1 MTAALPELSV
11 RQPGCDSGGPVV
23 DVHGTLPPAGGAAL
37 LLVHGYANSAAAARD
52 SWRAFLDG
60 IAAVKIGGW
69 MPRNPTGVQWPG
81 DEPIT
86 GLNQASYPL
95 KIGVSR
101 DAARRMDVYL
111 RAMAGPGS
119 APLTLSVVAHSLGCR
134 LAAELLECLAQPPA
148 HSVVVDRVVL
158 MAAAVPTDRVDRGEE
173 LRGGVDWAGGIC
185 ALYSEGDP
193 VLRLAFPIGETV
205 GGDGFFPTAVGRHG
219 GPGATWMVTQQM
231 AHGGNLYAH
240 SDYWAGIESAAAAA
254 AFFWIPVAASVA
266 ARGLPAHG
274 LPDVTAIPIRGTPS
288 RAIAARP
295 LAAGG

>member
-1 MTAALPELSV
+1 M
-11 RQPGCDSGGPVV
+11 RRPGCDSGGPLV
-23 DVHGTLPPAGGAAL
+23 DVHGALPPGGGAVL
-37 LLVHGYANSAAAARD
+37 LLVHGYANSASAARD
-52 SWRAFLDG
+52 SWGAFLEG

-69 MPRNPTGVQWPG
+69 MPRNPTGLQWPG
-81 DEPIT
+81 DEPIA

-95 KIGVSR
+95 KIDVSR
-101 DAARRMDVYL
+101 DAARRMDAYL

-119 APLTLSVVAHSLGCR
+119 APLMLSVVAHSLGCR
-134 LAAELLECLAQPPA
+134 LVAELLECLAQPPA

-173 LRGGVDWAGGIC
+173 LRAGVDWAGGIC

-219 GPGATWMVTQQM
+219 GPGATWMVTRQM
-231 AHGGNLYAH
+231 AHDGSLYGH
-240 SDYWAGIESAAAAA
+240 SDYWAGPESAAAAA

-266 ARGLPAHG
+266 ARGTLAHG
-274 LPDVTAIPIRGTPS
+274 LPEVTAIPSRATPS
-288 RAIAARP
+288 RAIAARS
-295 LAAGG
+295 LAAVG